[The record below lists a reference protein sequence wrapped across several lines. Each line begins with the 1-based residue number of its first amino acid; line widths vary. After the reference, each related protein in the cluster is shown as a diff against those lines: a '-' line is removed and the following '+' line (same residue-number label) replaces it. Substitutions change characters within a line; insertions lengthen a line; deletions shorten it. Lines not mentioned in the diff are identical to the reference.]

1 MNIKNKLSLDLKE
14 IGLEPGA
21 SLKPDLAE
29 AERLCQTIERKDK
42 ETLLKMLRSRD
53 QAKREW
59 LRNFLTGE
67 LSVLLA
73 ADKYDM
79 ECHIQSQEADLEKLA
94 KVVTRMSQVSERIG
108 LRFQH
113 SERALQRM
121 EEDAQ
126 SFQDDRQ
133 QHEDELGGIDEEAQR
148 LRQLIARK
156 REALREKDRVV

>member
-1 MNIKNKLSLDLKE
+1 MTLMNIKNKLNLDPKE
-14 IGLEPGA
+14 LGLEPGA

-59 LRNFLTGE
+59 LRNFLNGE

-94 KVVTRMSQVSERIG
+94 KVVARMSQVSERINQK
-108 LRFQH
+108 FQH
-113 SERALQRM
+113 SERTLQRM
-121 EEDAQ
+121 EDDAQ

-133 QHEDELGGIDEEAQR
+133 QHEGELGGVDEEAQR
-148 LRQLIARK
+148 LRQLISRK
-156 REALREKDRVV
+156 RD